1 MKTALDIYVE
11 SIGGDK
17 TDTTYELCKLLEKD
31 QIAKAYAT
39 AQIDQFFNRNMEK
52 SLNYY
57 YFKTYEQGTE
67 D

>member
-11 SIGGDK
+11 SIGADK
-17 TDTTYELCKLLEKD
+17 TNTIYELCKLIEKD
-31 QIAKAYAT
+31 QIVKAYAT
-39 AQIDQFFNRNMEK
+39 GQIDQFLNRNMQR

>member
-11 SIGGDK
+11 STKGDK
-17 TDTTYELCKLLEKD
+17 TDTIYELCKLIEKD

-39 AQIDQFFNRNMEK
+39 GQIDQFFNRNMEK

-57 YFKTYEQGTE
+57 YYKTYEQITK

>member
-17 TDTTYELCKLLEKD
+17 NDLNYILCKLIEKD

-39 AQIDQFFNRNMEK
+39 GQIDQFFNRNMEK

-57 YFKTYEQGTE
+57 YTQNYEQGTE

>member
-17 TDTTYELCKLLEKD
+17 NDLNYILCKLIEKD

-39 AQIDQFFNRNMEK
+39 AQIDQFFNRNMEE
-52 SLNYY
+52 SLDNYY
-57 YFKTYEQGTE
+57 TQNYEQGTK

>member
-17 TDTTYELCKLLEKD
+17 TDTTYELCKLIEKD

-57 YFKTYEQGTE
+57 YTQNYEQGTE

>member
-17 TDTTYELCKLLEKD
+17 NDLNYILCKLIEKD

-57 YFKTYEQGTE
+57 YTQTYEQGTE

>member
-17 TDTTYELCKLLEKD
+17 NDFIYTLCKLIEKD

-57 YFKTYEQGTE
+57 YTQTYEQGTE